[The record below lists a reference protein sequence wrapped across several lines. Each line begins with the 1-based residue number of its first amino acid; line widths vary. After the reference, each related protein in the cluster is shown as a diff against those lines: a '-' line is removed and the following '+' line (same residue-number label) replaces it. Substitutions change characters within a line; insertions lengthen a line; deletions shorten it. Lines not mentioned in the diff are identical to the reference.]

1 MAVVRHP
8 SLHRWL
14 QPLIWL
20 VILIVV
26 ALVFPPFHV
35 HRLESGAGLS
45 NGNLTPLPAPLDV
58 REYAHR
64 FWNEQLLPASSQASE
79 AGVVTAALASDPEL
93 AAKQYGR
100 RSGLGGN
107 ALYFIRGT
115 GRVRSSDRKGIWLAL
130 EGHDQ
135 IPVLLSGGPLF
146 GNALRDA
153 TGLLNVKDFSSFD
166 FNALS
171 TELNRIA
178 ETQVQPALKRAV
190 VGKQLRFVGCA
201 EAGGESGKLQLKI
214 VLISVEY
221 PR

>member
-8 SLHRWL
+8 SLRRLL

-26 ALVFPPFHV
+26 ALVFPPFHI

-45 NGNLTPLPAPLDV
+45 NGNLRPLSAALDV
-58 REYAHR
+58 REYAQR
-64 FWNEQLLPASSQASE
+64 FWNEKLVPASSQAAE
-79 AGVVTAALASDPEL
+79 AGTVAAELARDPEL
-93 AAKQYGR
+93 AAKKYGR

-115 GRVRSSDRKGIWLAL
+115 GRVRSSDRKGVRLAF

-135 IPVLLSGGPLF
+135 IPVLLPSGPLF

-178 ETQVQPALKRAV
+178 ETQLQPALERAV

-201 EAGGESGKLQLKI
+201 EASGDSGKLQLK
-214 VLISVEY
+214 VVPISIEY